1 MSKRTILT
9 KPHIYKNNH
18 ILHMEFNNTITE
30 MKISTEEFN
39 NKLEQAEESM
49 SKPEDMEAGLSHPK
63 SKIEKE
69 NIASGTF
76 GTSLSR

>member
-1 MSKRTILT
+1 MN
-9 KPHIYKNNH
+9 P
-18 ILHMEFNNTITE
+18 ITE
-30 MKISTEEFN
+30 LKTSIEGFN
-39 NKLEQAEESM
+39 IRLEQAESI

-69 NIASGTF
+69 NVASGTF

>member
-1 MSKRTILT
+1 MN
-9 KPHIYKNNH
+9 P
-18 ILHMEFNNTITE
+18 ITE
-30 MKISTEEFN
+30 LKTSIEGFN
-39 NKLEQAEESM
+39 IRLEQAEESI

-69 NIASGTF
+69 TVASGTF